1 MTDRVRKVARMN
13 EQGGINSVL
22 VTGVTGYVG
31 GRLVPRLLQAG
42 YHVRVM
48 LRGSAAR
55 LDGRPWKDQVEIAIG
70 DVLVPETLS
79 SAMEGMDAAY
89 YLIHSMGGQNGF
101 SERDIQAA
109 ENFASAASSAG
120 VQNIIYL
127 GGLGDPESNLS
138 EHLRS
143 RQQTG
148 DALRQFDVPVT
159 EFRAGMVV
167 GSGSLSFEMMRNL
180 TERLPVMIAPRWVYT
195 KTQPIAIRD
204 VLNYLA
210 AALQT
215 PASLGKTIE
224 IGAPDVLTYADMMM
238 TYARIRGLR
247 RLIIRVPVLTPRL
260 SSYWVHWITPVSA
273 GVVTPLV
280 EGLRNELIVRDH
292 SAGTLFPDIEPIDF
306 ETALRLALARM
317 EEGDIETLW
326 SDALASSQGDIEP
339 VHLTQEQGMLIE
351 RRQLAVNAPPE
362 AVFQAFS
369 GLGGERGW
377 PPYNWL
383 WQVRGAIDRL
393 FGGVGMRRGRRDP
406 DKLRQGEALDFWRVE
421 MVEPDRLIRLRAE
434 MKLPGEGWLQFEAN
448 DGVDGGTDLVQTAY
462 FASKGLSGLLY
473 WYAIYPLH
481 GVIFSRMIEAVAQ
494 RAVEI
499 PLNSQAMP
507 GQPSL
512 ELDTKIVGARTN
524 ETTNR

>member
-1 MTDRVRKVARMN
+1 MN
-13 EQGGINSVL
+13 EQDGTKTIL

-31 GRLVPRLLQAG
+31 GRLVPRLLEAG
-42 YHVRVM
+42 YRVRVL
-48 LRGSAAR
+48 LRGSATR
-55 LDGRPWKDQVEIAIG
+55 LDGRAWKDHVEIAIG
-70 DVLVPETLS
+70 DVLVPEKLAA
-79 SAMEGMDAAY
+79 AMEGIDAAY

-109 ENFASAASSAG
+109 TNFASAANAAG
-120 VQNIIYL
+120 VSNVIYL
-127 GGLGDPESNLS
+127 GGLGDADSNLS

-148 DALRQFDVPVT
+148 DALRQFDVPIT
-159 EFRAGMVV
+159 EFRAGMVI

-204 VLNYLA
+204 VLNYLIS
-210 AALQT
+210 ALQT
-215 PASLGKTIE
+215 PASRGQIIE

-238 TYARIRGLR
+238 SYARIRGLR

-273 GVVTPLV
+273 SVVTPLV

-292 SAGTLFPDIEPIDF
+292 SASTLFPNIEPIDF
-306 ETALRLALARM
+306 ETALHLALVRV
-317 EEGDIETLW
+317 EDGDIETLW

-351 RRQLAVNAPPE
+351 RREKKVNAQP
-362 AVFQAFS
+362 AVVFRAFS

-383 WQVRGAIDRL
+383 WQARGAIDRL
-393 FGGVGMRRGRRDP
+393 VGGVGVRRGRRHP

-421 MVEPDRLIRLRAE
+421 MVEPDHLLRLRAE

-448 DGVDGGTDLVQTAY
+448 DNAKGGTDLVQTAY

-473 WYAIYPLH
+473 WYGIYPLH
-481 GVIFSRMIEAVAQ
+481 GVIFSRMIDAVAQ
-494 RAVEI
+494 RATDI
-499 PLNSQAMP
+499 SLASQSVSKQSSM
-507 GQPSL
+507 
-512 ELDTKIVGARTN
+512 ELDAKTVGS
-524 ETTNR
+524 ED